1 MHIEMRTY
9 SLVPGGAAEYLR
21 LYNAMGRA
29 IQTAILGRLVGV
41 YQSDVGELN
50 QLVFLWS
57 FDSLDER
64 QRRRRELMADEGF
77 AEFRKA
83 SRHLLLRQEN
93 RLLTAA

>member
-9 SLVPGGAAEYLR
+9 SLVPGGAAEYLK
-21 LYNAMGRA
+21 LYNAMGRE
-29 IQTAILGRLVGV
+29 IQTGILGRLLGI

-50 QLVFLWS
+50 QIIFLWA

-64 QRRRRELMADEGF
+64 QRRRRELMADAGF
-77 AEFRKA
+77 AQFRKA

>member
-21 LYNAMGRA
+21 LYNAMGRQ
-29 IQTAILGRLVGV
+29 IQTAILGQLLGI
-41 YQSDVGELN
+41 YQSEVGELN
-50 QLVFLWS
+50 QLVFLWA

-64 QRRRRELMADEGF
+64 QRRRRELVADAGF

-93 RLLTAA
+93 RILTAA